1 MPENGRKNI
10 IVINLYIW
18 GLLTVKNQ
26 VVVVVVVV
34 VVFNEAYVTSSKS
47 YCGIKNLII
56 SRICIGIGIAKKI
69 QGKTNYSPA
78 SDHQQRPVTNPTQPI
93 TGINR
98 RFEIP
103 SITGTGP

>member
-1 MPENGRKNI
+1 MKNNGRKNI
-10 IVINLYIW
+10 IVMNLYIW

-26 VVVVVVVV
+26 VVVVV

-69 QGKTNYSPA
+69 QGKTNYNPA
-78 SDHQQRPVTNPTQPI
+78 SDHQQRPVTNPRQPI

-103 SITGTGP
+103 SITGTGL